1 MKEHGIAALLL
12 DIDNTLTFDFD
23 PELPEAVAR
32 WLAEMKAACV
42 KGVIISN
49 NSAERAEPFAKKC
62 ALPYVADAH
71 KPSPRAFERAK
82 ALLSGEGKIA
92 MVGDQL
98 FTDMAFGNGAGC
110 VTIFVEPMGPERLFT
125 VKLKRLLEK
134 PFMPLVRKRG
144 VR

>member
-1 MKEHGIAALLL
+1 
-12 DIDNTLTFDFD
+12 
-23 PELPEAVAR
+23 
-32 WLAEMKAACV
+32 MKAAGV
-42 KGVIISN
+42 EGVIISN
-49 NSAERAEPFAKKC
+49 NSAERAAPFAEKC
-62 ALPYVADAH
+62 GLPFVAKAH

-82 ALLSGEGKIA
+82 ALLSGEGKTA

-98 FTDMAFGNGAGC
+98 FTDIAFGCSAGC
-110 VTIFVEPMGPERLFT
+110 VTIFVEPMGGEKLLG